1 MVGKKALIIKIP
13 FSSSSAS
20 TIRRANQVAAME
32 GLRAEP
38 DTPSATA
45 QVAPS
50 SITSHFSQSQLAL
63 ALAIQKGKPEALS
76 TNEYCQQLRKSIK
89 TGQPLSIDG
98 LRYID
103 TCEFWKDQYTKIHLE
118 NRALQC
124 KILALEQ
131 KVQQSTSVSFEKT
144 HDQAN
149 HSEGRMEGGDL
160 PVEPPENIGRQD
172 IETSRKRPAQFE
184 EHGAGYHEQGYVAF
198 SSSDDICLSLS
209 NYVFAIKHQRKNLEK
224 ASRSSS
230 TLDDVNIIAK
240 SIIQTLTLLESNL
253 SNTCLP
259 LKLLTIDNQDYRT
272 SLLIQQV
279 MYQITFSFLSCF
291 EAMNELC
298 ATIPGR
304 AKMPEVVYRMV
315 MFCNKALNLRRS
327 LGNLQAQFEVDQD
340 AQRPRQKRSRVEPR
354 EYTVTKY
361 LANCLVSL
369 LDGIEWK
376 VGRPGHADLLEGML
390 FCVLEEAGR
399 LVSEAVFAEHVA
411 TSDNPG
417 NISKTNDPM
426 LQKSI
431 NHESRYLVQ
440 ILQAAVGGTKKRAL
454 IAQVLAQGNPD
465 SNEQRRLAGSAMSLA
480 LSGDLLSKTRKLLQS
495 TLVRSAVGESNLETL
510 RLPTPPL
517 EETDMPLE
525 TNGQIEKYGSEW
537 LVQSVWGIIGW
548 DLIA

>member
-1 MVGKKALIIKIP
+1 
-13 FSSSSAS
+13 
-20 TIRRANQVAAME
+20 
-32 GLRAEP
+32 
-38 DTPSATA
+38 
-45 QVAPS
+45 
-50 SITSHFSQSQLAL
+50 
-63 ALAIQKGKPEALS
+63 
-76 TNEYCQQLRKSIK
+76 
-89 TGQPLSIDG
+89 
-98 LRYID
+98 
-103 TCEFWKDQYTKIHLE
+103 
-118 NRALQC
+118 
-124 KILALEQ
+124 
-131 KVQQSTSVSFEKT
+131 
-144 HDQAN
+144 
-149 HSEGRMEGGDL
+149 
-160 PVEPPENIGRQD
+160 
-172 IETSRKRPAQFE
+172 
-184 EHGAGYHEQGYVAF
+184 
-198 SSSDDICLSLS
+198 
-209 NYVFAIKHQRKNLEK
+209 
-224 ASRSSS
+224 
-230 TLDDVNIIAK
+230 
-240 SIIQTLTLLESNL
+240 
-253 SNTCLP
+253 
-259 LKLLTIDNQDYRT
+259 
-272 SLLIQQV
+272 
-279 MYQITFSFLSCF
+279 
-291 EAMNELC
+291 
-298 ATIPGR
+298 
-304 AKMPEVVYRMV
+304 
-315 MFCNKALNLRRS
+315 
-327 LGNLQAQFEVDQD
+327 
-340 AQRPRQKRSRVEPR
+340 
-354 EYTVTKY
+354 VTKY
-361 LANCLVSL
+361 LANCLVSI

-440 ILQAAVGGTKKRAL
+440 ILQAAVGGTKKREL